1 MMHALW
7 FVVMFLSTLDLQD
20 KTVYEWVKNVDDGIP
35 KEPAIRKPR
44 ESTIQVNK
52 VNKAKQFLQDLP
64 KLPSHYC
71 RSTSKKSYLE
81 PIFTTFSE
89 LFKVYVDDCKQ
100 ENKPFLR
107 RKAFRSLFD
116 DMSLAIHRPKK
127 DKCDICSGFEVGNIS
142 EEEYNLH
149 IARKINARN
158 EKIRD
163 KLRAETDGSVKV
175 VSLDLQ
181 SLLLCPLLTA
191 SSMYYKTKL
200 GCHNYTIFDLVT
212 KEAMNYFWHEG
223 IGDLNGSTFASC
235 LADYILGLDPNIREL
250 IIFSDGCT
258 YQNRN
263 TILSMKDCGAVPL
276 DISSTG
282 TAVNGTTY
290 TNEAEYT
297 CNEGFEKASGNTKI
311 ACLASGQWDV
321 ASLLWRSIV
330 FRIRCY
336 VLV

>member
-1 MMHALW
+1 MTVVLMWIICVLMELFVPISCYKCDFEDNSCLW
-7 FVVMFLSTLDLQD
+7 LTANSKGFLIEKAQDGRQRGFPSTDVTEGTEEVLLFLTQLQQ
-20 KTVYEWVKNVDDGIP
+20 KIARNIDGLKINTP
-35 KEPAIRKPR
+35 TNADVQVTNPDSPNTPR

-52 VNKAKQFLQDLP
+52 VNKAKHFLQDLP

-149 IARKINARN
+149 IARKIDARN

-163 KLRAETDGSVKV
+163 KLRAELMAQLKSF
-175 VSLDLQ
+175 L
-181 SLLLCPLLTA
+181 
-191 SSMYYKTKL
+191 
-200 GCHNYTIFDLVT
+200 
-212 KEAMNYFWHEG
+212 
-223 IGDLNGSTFASC
+223 
-235 LADYILGLDPNIREL
+235 
-250 IIFSDGCT
+250 
-258 YQNRN
+258 
-263 TILSMKDCGAVPL
+263 
-276 DISSTG
+276 
-282 TAVNGTTY
+282 
-290 TNEAEYT
+290 
-297 CNEGFEKASGNTKI
+297 
-311 ACLASGQWDV
+311 
-321 ASLLWRSIV
+321 
-330 FRIRCY
+330 
-336 VLV
+336 